1 MVEVAVQVASTRLD
15 LPSSASSA
23 KSASIGPEMH
33 VLEDEQKM
41 DTGSD
46 ILDGR
51 LDVETASNE
60 EPMAGASRLGKTSLR
75 RIEVA

>member
-1 MVEVAVQVASTRLD
+1 MVEVAIQVASHLD
-15 LPSSASSA
+15 SPSSASSA
-23 KSASIGPEMH
+23 KSASIGPEMR

-51 LDVETASNE
+51 PDVEAASNGE
-60 EPMAGASRLGKTSLR
+60 FIAGASLGKTSLR